1 MISASPTTRMR
12 IEPYALA
19 ATAATAVP
27 PTRAPSIGRVPNG
40 RKTRAIASP
49 TRKLITHHDL
59 GAVRRSSYGDA
70 ESCMKPSLARCE
82 DLVDARVRSAPV
94 SGTSAALTP
103 PADAVA
109 PVRHP
114 DAPAPGEPLG
124 AHYEHC
130 FGCGGGQPHGLH
142 LEARAGEGVRI
153 TAEFTVRPVHQGA
166 PGLAHGGVLATALDE
181 TLGSL
186 NWLLRTI
193 AVTGRLETDFVRPVP
208 VDTVLYLEA
217 EVTAVVSRKI
227 YCTASG
233 RIGGPDGPVAVRA
246 DALFVE
252 VKVDHFIDNGR
263 PEEIRAAMNDPD
275 QIRRARAFEVN
286 P

>member
-1 MISASPTTRMR
+1 MQ
-12 IEPYALA
+12 
-19 ATAATAVP
+19 
-27 PTRAPSIGRVPNG
+27 
-40 RKTRAIASP
+40 
-49 TRKLITHHDL
+49 
-59 GAVRRSSYGDA
+59 
-70 ESCMKPSLARCE
+70 PSLARCP
-82 DLVDARVRSAPV
+82 DTADARVRSAAV
-94 SGTSAALTP
+94 SGTSPALKP

-114 DAPAPGEPLG
+114 DAPAPGELLG

-142 LEARAGEGVRI
+142 LEARAEDGVRV

-208 VDTVLYLEA
+208 VGTVLYLEG
-217 EVTAVVSRKI
+217 EVTAVAGRKI
-227 YCTASG
+227 YSTATG
-233 RIGGPDGPVAVRA
+233 RIGGPEGPVAVRA

-252 VKVDHFIDNGR
+252 VKVGHFIDNGR
-263 PEEIRAAMNDPD
+263 P
-275 QIRRARAFEVN
+275 
-286 P
+286 